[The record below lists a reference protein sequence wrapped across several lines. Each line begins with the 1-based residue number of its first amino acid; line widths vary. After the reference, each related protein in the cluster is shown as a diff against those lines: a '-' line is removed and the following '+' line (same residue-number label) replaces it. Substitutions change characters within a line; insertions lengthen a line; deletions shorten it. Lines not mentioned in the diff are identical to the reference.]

1 MEKVVKS
8 FEGSSFSGTPVINS
22 VRDLPGY
29 EQSGD
34 RAGLKNTNVAM
45 VTIGTYKQLS
55 DHPLGQMAN
64 ENFSVP
70 SNYRIPPARIYVVNH
85 SLKRKWKRTIQAVS
99 ERQGAEDALMLSKDL
114 RNMYNADMMYKQ
126 VEKGRDMNQYVNEV
140 KPVVWKLALPGGT
153 YALIPP
159 SQPDAPDRLIM
170 VEVPEGTWDMYLGNY
185 NRMQGFPGQSPRRIM
200 GPAGE
205 MIDNPMERFSRK
217 VQGDEETK
225 LAIMWRQR
233 HNPVFQVTD
242 DGVVQ
247 SRNNPYGII
256 EFVRVSQTATVEP
269 IDKEYL
275 SALDLAESA

>member
-1 MEKVVKS
+1 MGLQGAIVTDQVV
-8 FEGSSFSGTPVINS
+8 S
-22 VRDLPGY
+22 VRNQPGY
-29 EQSGD
+29 D
-34 RAGLKNTNVAM
+34 PNTGMKDQNVRM
-45 VTIGTYKQLS
+45 VTLGQYKSLS

-99 ERQGAEDALMLSKDL
+99 ERQGAEDALMLSKEL

-126 VEKGRDMNQYVNEV
+126 VEKGRDMNQYVTEV
-140 KPVVWKLALPGGT
+140 KPVVWKLAIPGG
-153 YALIPP
+153 
-159 SQPDAPDRLIM
+159 DFRLIAPSKPANPDVLFM

-185 NRMQGFPGQSPRRIM
+185 NRMQGYPGQSPRRIM

-217 VQGDEETK
+217 VQGDEETT
-225 LAIMWRQR
+225 LAIRWRQR
-233 HNPVFQVTD
+233 HNPVFMVTD
-242 DGVVQ
+242 DGTDQ
-247 SRNNPYGII
+247 NRNNPFGILQFI
-256 EFVRVSQTATVEP
+256 RISQTANAEP

>member
-1 MEKVVKS
+1 MGLQGAIVTDQVV
-8 FEGSSFSGTPVINS
+8 S
-22 VRDLPGY
+22 VRNQPGY
-29 EQSGD
+29 D
-34 RAGLKNTNVAM
+34 PATGLKDANVKM
-45 VTIGTYKQLS
+45 VTLGAYKSLS

-85 SLKRKWKRTIQAVS
+85 SRTRKWKRTIQAVS

-126 VEKGRDMNQYVNEV
+126 VEKGRDMNQYVSEV
-140 KPVVWKLALPGGT
+140 HPVVWKLALPGGA

-159 SQPDAPDRLIM
+159 ATAEDSDRKIM
-170 VEVPEGTWDMYLGNY
+170 VEVPEGTWDLVLGNY

-217 VQGDEETK
+217 VQGDEETA
-225 LAIMWRQR
+225 LAIRWRAR
-233 HNPVFQVTD
+233 HNPVFLVND
-242 DGVVQ
+242 DGQ
-247 SRNNPYGII
+247 EQNRQNAFGIL
-256 EFVRVSQTATVEP
+256 EFVRISQKAMSEP

-275 SALDLAESA
+275 NALDLAESA